1 MTMVAPKSTSD
12 IVELGHRMQLM
23 PADPFV
29 CDLSQLTDADC
40 ATVDALARLQL
51 CARKLGR
58 RVRLRHVPAEL
69 HDLLALTGLC
79 DVLECAD

>member
-1 MTMVAPKSTSD
+1 MVAPKSTAD
-12 IVELGHRMQLM
+12 IEELGHRIQLV
-23 PADPFV
+23 PAELVV

-51 CARKLGR
+51 RARKLR
-58 RVRLRHVPAEL
+58 RRLRLRHVSAEL